1 MALPRLGALLLIPE
15 RRLSS
20 SKARVGRSSSRRPK
34 HPLAI
39 ATRPPDTLLLTTAR
53 HYAAEYGL
61 LEVVEVLLG
70 HGANPRAVGFSTGA
84 KPKPLTPLHSAVTEN
99 NFRGTARI
107 VAALLEAGA
116 DEHAKDERGMTPLA
130 LAQGTAAPAV
140 LAALQRHEF
149 AELACTKQEEVRR
162 HGASDLL
169 DPLLGSIDLID
180 EISARSVQVDATKRA
195 KKRAAE
201 AEKAAAAKAAAKA
214 PAAASKP
221 KAKAKPAAAAS
232 VAASPRSAAEE
243 EVLEKQRAREREQ
256 REKER
261 VEAREAAL
269 EEAVC
274 AFCLRGSWSKTA
286 PHCPPPEPA
295 SRLQAALPR

>member
-1 MALPRLGALLLIPE
+1 VLAA
-15 RRLSS
+15 
-20 SKARVGRSSSRRPK
+20 AAHPK
-34 HPLAI
+34 HALAI
-39 ATRPPDTLLLTTAR
+39 ATRPPHTLLNTTTR

-61 LEVVEVLLG
+61 LEVVEVLLE

-84 KPKPLTPLHSAVTEN
+84 KPKPLTPLHSAVTEVD
-99 NFRGTARI
+99 FRGTARI

-116 DEHAKDERGMTPLA
+116 DEHAKDERGLTPLA

-149 AELACTKQEEVRR
+149 AGLACTKQEEVRR

-169 DPLLGSIDLID
+169 DPLLGSIDLIH

-201 AEKAAAAKAAAKA
+201 AEKAAAAKAAGKA

-221 KAKAKPAAAAS
+221 KAKAKPAAAS